1 MTYNNRIGLLCLI
14 LAFAV
19 VSISLWIFGNSLKNG
34 VESDKD
40 SSRVIERVKPVID
53 PQNKISR
60 EIFNFTVRK
69 TAHFTEYC
77 FLGMCST
84 ALTFAIFLK
93 KQKKYY
99 LLPFMFTLFNG
110 AFDEI
115 IQSQTGRTSSIVD
128 VLIDFCGAIFGIV
141 LFTAAVWLVKAAFN
155 RKKSRKNPK
164 AM

>member
-1 MTYNNRIGLLCLI
+1 MTYNKRIGLLCLT

-34 VESDKD
+34 EESDKD

-53 PQNKISR
+53 PKNKISHDV
-60 EIFNFTVRK
+60 FNFTVRK

-84 ALTFAIFLK
+84 ALTGAIFLK

-99 LLPFMFTLFNG
+99 LLPFMFTLFNA

-128 VLIDFCGAIFGIV
+128 VLIDFCGAIFGIA
-141 LFTAAVWLVKAAFN
+141 LFTAAAWLIKAAFN
-155 RKKSRKNPK
+155 RKKRRRSSKTL
-164 AM
+164 